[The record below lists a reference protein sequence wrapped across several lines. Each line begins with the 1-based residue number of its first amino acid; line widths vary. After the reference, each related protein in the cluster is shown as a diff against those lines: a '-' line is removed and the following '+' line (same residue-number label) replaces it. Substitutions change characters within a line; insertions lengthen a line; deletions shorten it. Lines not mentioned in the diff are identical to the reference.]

1 MSLFCHFLWVQ
12 KTFDLQILVLLK
24 SGKRMEVQRVNR
36 KKSKNTKMQQI
47 DQIQQVQRLRELNTE
62 ETLEGSHTIRDT
74 HKTPTNTQNKILNH
88 KHWQI
93 AGSVSLGGETLRF
106 QSRVC
111 ESSMPRLIPN
121 RSRRNVKCLSGD
133 FHCQSQDSRG
143 GTACSQCG
151 SSSLRLR
158 EGQTR

>member
-24 SGKRMEVQRVNR
+24 SGKRMVVQRVNR

-74 HKTPTNTQNKILNH
+74 HTKLPRTHKTKY
-88 KHWQI
+88 
-93 AGSVSLGGETLRF
+93 
-106 QSRVC
+106 
-111 ESSMPRLIPN
+111 
-121 RSRRNVKCLSGD
+121 
-133 FHCQSQDSRG
+133 
-143 GTACSQCG
+143 
-151 SSSLRLR
+151 
-158 EGQTR
+158 